1 MTKKDVVKLLA
12 GVTSTYEKLDANWRS
27 ANTERERD
35 LVYSAY
41 LAGKVDG
48 IELSL
53 TVLAQKP

>member
-12 GVTSTYEKLDANWRS
+12 GITSVLKGLDVNWRS

-41 LAGKVDG
+41 LAGKADG
-48 IELSL
+48 IELSMI
-53 TVLAQKP
+53 VLAQKP

>member
-12 GVTSTYEKLDANWRS
+12 GITAVLKGLDANWRS

-48 IELSL
+48 IELAL